1 MFMRRLLVSLA
12 GVLIA
17 TTLHAMPAVQGEM
30 KQGEKAGEKS
40 GKTMTASGT
49 VSAVSGSSLTVKTGK
64 EDMTFTVDEKTKIT
78 ASGAS
83 TKSKEKKAAGEK
95 TVITDFV
102 GDGDTVRVTY
112 HDTGG
117 TKHAASVAVTRKAAG
132 KK

>member
-1 MFMRRLLVSLA
+1 MRRLLVSLA

-30 KQGEKAGEKS
+30 KQAEKS

-102 GDGDTVRVTY
+102 GEGDMVRVTY